1 MPSQTEHFREI
12 HFTGGR
18 FAETAGWLDVDVVGE
33 LQFYR
38 KLVIAVAG
46 ENWRQ
51 ENSGRERLPSGF
63 AGSFGLGIAG
73 EIGAGSCSVLTVRRR
88 PDEKQLPMD
97 DYFDNAARIIDE
109 TLLAVRDETPFPQ
122 GMTASVLPMFG
133 KWCKSLH
140 EGESIVLGT
149 RNGHSPTFNA
159 VIRERLIARIPRN
172 EPYID
177 DVDLTGEVRA
187 ADLGDQVGGSFRI
200 RLDTGNSIG
209 GVFSDEQEASITAAL
224 RDHSEV
230 RIRVAGQGRFD
241 PSGQIQRILHV
252 EHHEVVRAGQ
262 VQFDDTAPSILD
274 IFDEIHRSM
283 PEGAFDEFP
292 PDGAQNYKHYLYGW
306 PKEDER

>member
-1 MPSQTEHFREI
+1 MPSQIDPFREI

-18 FAETAGWLDVDVVGE
+18 FTETAGWLDVDVAGE

-38 KLVIAVAG
+38 KLVVAVAS

-51 ENSGRERLPSGF
+51 DSGQRLPSGF

-73 EIGAGSCSVLTVRRR
+73 EIGSGSCSVLTVRRR
-88 PDEKQLPMD
+88 PDGTQLPMD
-97 DYFDNAARIIDE
+97 DYFDDAARIIDE
-109 TLLAVRDETPFPQ
+109 TLLAVRDDAPFPQ
-122 GMTASVLPMFG
+122 GMTTAVLPMFG

-140 EGESIVLGT
+140 EGESIVLGA
-149 RNGHSPTFNA
+149 RNGHSPTFDA
-159 VIRERLIARIPRN
+159 VIRERLIARTPRN

-187 ADLGDQVGGSFRI
+187 ADLGNQAGGSFRI
-200 RLDTGNSIG
+200 RLDTGNSIN
-209 GVFSDEQEASITAAL
+209 GVFTDEQEASITAAL

-230 RIRVAGQGRFD
+230 RLRIAGQGRFD

-252 EHHEVVRAGQ
+252 EHHEVVPTGQ
-262 VQFDDTAPSILD
+262 VPFDETAQSILEL
-274 IFDEIHRSM
+274 FDEIHRSM
-283 PEGAFDEFP
+283 PENAFDDFP
-292 PDGAQNYKHYLYGW
+292 TDGARNYKHYLYGW